1 MTDNTLHPGW
11 LQRQL
16 AKSVASL
23 NSLPPKIRAS
33 LAQPTGSRPHRV
45 VSNEEAAV
53 ALVRD
58 VLRFAETGP
67 DGDLAMGADRAALIA
82 VAALRDAGLLVEE
95 TR

>member
-1 MTDNTLHPGW
+1 MTAYTFRPGW
-11 LQRQL
+11 LRLQ
-16 AKSVASL
+16 VARSAARL
-23 NSLPPKIRAS
+23 NSLPPKVRAS
-33 LAQPTGSRPHRV
+33 LAQPTGGRTHRA

-67 DGDLAMGADRAALIA
+67 YGDLAMGADRAALIA

-95 TR
+95 AR

>member
-1 MTDNTLHPGW
+1 MTDSTLRPGW
-11 LQRQL
+11 LRLQVTR
-16 AKSVASL
+16 SVVRL
-23 NSLPPKIRAS
+23 NQLPPMVRAS
-33 LAQPTGSRPHRV
+33 LAQPSGRPHRV

-58 VLRFAETGP
+58 RLRFAETGP

-95 TR
+95 AR